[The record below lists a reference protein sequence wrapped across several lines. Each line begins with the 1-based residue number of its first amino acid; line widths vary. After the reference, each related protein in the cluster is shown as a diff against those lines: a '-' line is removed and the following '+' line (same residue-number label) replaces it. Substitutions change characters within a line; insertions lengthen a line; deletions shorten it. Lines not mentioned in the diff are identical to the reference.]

1 MNFNL
6 RHFISFSFIFEIICV
21 FLGLFFAIGIAL
33 RYRILLP
40 LAEINTQTQYSA
52 YQFLLIFLVATVI
65 LLLLLKLYKKPWL
78 IRLLFYLAIFQGLWI
93 FVNAYV
99 PWPNSLIILGI
110 LGFYWLYYKNVLIH
124 NAIIIMALS
133 AIAVMF
139 GVNITPSA
147 GIIILLV
154 LAAYDFGAVYKTK
167 HMVQMF
173 TGMLEQRVFFTI
185 IIPQDIRGLFKKMST
200 VSPSVEFMF
209 LGTGDI
215 ALPAIFVVSCL
226 QISLIT
232 AYITALGTL
241 LGFIFLFILFV
252 TQKEKQ
258 PMPGLPPIVLGTLLG
273 FLFSQI
279 ITKL

>member
-1 MNFNL
+1 MNLNW
-6 RHFISFSFIFEIICV
+6 RHFLSFSFIFEIICV
-21 FLGLFFAIGIAL
+21 FLGLFFSLGIAL
-33 RYRILLP
+33 RYRILVP
-40 LAEINTQTQYSA
+40 VSEISIQSQYSA
-52 YQFLLIFLVATVI
+52 LQFLLIFLTATVI

-78 IRLLFYLAIFQGLWI
+78 VRLLFYLAIFQGLWI

-99 PWPNSLIILGI
+99 PWPNCLIILGV
-110 LGFYWLYYKNVLIH
+110 LAFYWLYYKNILIH

-139 GVNITPSA
+139 GANLTPSA
-147 GIIILLV
+147 AIIILLI
-154 LAAYDFGAVYKTK
+154 LAVYDFWAVYKTK

-173 TGMLEQRVFFTI
+173 TGMAEQKVYFTI
-185 IIPQDIRGLFKKMST
+185 IIPQNIRGLFKKISI

-226 QISLIT
+226 QISLLT
-232 AYITALGTL
+232 AYITALGTIA
-241 LGFIFLFILFV
+241 GFIFLFILFV
-252 TQKEKQ
+252 SQKEKQ

-273 FLFSQI
+273 FLISQI
-279 ITKL
+279 IIRL